1 MRANALIL
9 LAFACPAFAHS
20 VVDVGVAIRCP
31 AFVAPN
37 AAAPCTI
44 DVTDYAYDIGLGIVV
59 TAALPANSKFISA
72 SGSGWNCPQSKGV
85 VTCSAEEISPG
96 TSAIAVSWNAPASG
110 TTVRMT
116 ASVQSLGTVD
126 DVPRNDNATSDST
139 IYNPAACTAN
149 APALFGPSDEVTSQD
164 GSVDFSWAASTGAAG
179 YRIWAAVE
187 GAAPS
192 IIAETTDLQ
201 TRRSVEFG
209 ASEWWVEAIFA
220 ACPSLTSSHRRLISH
235 GSPARF
241 DIATLA
247 AGEGGTPAS
256 VGVDLDGNI
265 YVVDSE
271 SSTLRHIAPNGAVTT
286 VAGIAGQA
294 GSTDGPP
301 GLATMNHPRAVAV
314 TPGGYVYVADTDNN
328 TIRQFF
334 PNGNGATL
342 GPILVTIAGARGIAG
357 LADATGGAARFDH
370 PAGIFVPATGTI
382 HVADTRNNVVR
393 QFGGITLDVVTSFGK
408 SGQLSAPAGVIAA
421 PDGTLF
427 VSDTGH
433 DVVRKIAR
441 DGTITTF
448 PGFHAPSALAFDAFG
463 NLYVADTGSDSI
475 LRIAPSGLV
484 TTVVPPGILSAPTG
498 IAIDAN
504 GRMLIADAGNHVIR
518 VATRAVSAPPPAP
531 GAPRRRGVRH

>member
-37 AAAPCTI
+37 APTACTI

-59 TAALPANSKFISA
+59 TSALPANSKFISA
-72 SGSGWNCPQSKGV
+72 SGAGWNCAQSKGV

-96 TSAIAVSWNAPASG
+96 TSAIAVSWNAPASA

-139 IYNPAACTAN
+139 IYNPAACTAS
-149 APALFGPSDEVTSQD
+149 APSLFGPADEVTSAD
-164 GSVDFSWAASTGAAG
+164 GSVDFSWSASTGAAR

-187 GAAPS
+187 GATAS

-201 TRRSVEFG
+201 VHRSVEFG

-220 ACPSLTSSHRRLISH
+220 SCPSLTSSHRRLRSN
-235 GSPARF
+235 GLPARF

-247 AGEGGTPAS
+247 AGEGTPAS

-328 TIRQFF
+328 TIRQYF

-393 QFGGITLDVVTSFGK
+393 QFGGITLEVVTAFGK
-408 SGQLSAPAGVIAA
+408 SGQLSGPAGVIAA
-421 PDGTLF
+421 ADGTLF

-441 DGTITTF
+441 DGTFTTF
-448 PGFHAPSALAFDAFG
+448 SGFHAPTALAFDALG
-463 NLYVADTGSDSI
+463 NLYVADTGSNSI
-475 LRIAPSGLV
+475 LRIAPSGFV

-498 IAIDAN
+498 IAIDAT
-504 GRMLIADAGNHVIR
+504 GRMLIADAGNHAIR
-518 VATRAVSAPPPAP
+518 VATRAVSAAPPV
-531 GAPRRRGVRH
+531 PRRRGVRH